1 MPWDS
6 TASINAVALLPGQ
19 SSAGRGGPRVVAA
32 TDSGLVLSDLKVGD
46 YTAGMSQQIRRGFV
60 GPMATFATGVSAS
73 ISGPVATLGVRDSL
87 LLAGVFSSAPTS
99 AAPPTWTATNDGP
112 LSHAMTFNG
121 TTQYLNADAL
131 LDSLGNDT
139 QGTWTLWVKI
149 SDGITTAGT
158 KSIIA
163 FGDTDANERLLLYLE
178 QTGTFW
184 GYCIDAGVEAW
195 QLGSRVVLRD
205 GQNQWKHLALV
216 QNGSSPCIYVDG
228 IDVSSS
234 ITGGS
239 RGKWLSNLTGVDNVR
254 IGCQNYNNLSNS
266 GRYNEQ
272 IAGAQFYSRALPA
285 HEIKALYQRG
295 LPFIETPSPDT
306 LTVSNRLQFAA
317 ADPLSG
323 RFVVGDSSR
332 VELRHPSGALLKTW
346 SGLGIGTLQMARF
359 IPSLAPDSVN
369 VWIGGSTGSRYVQ
382 SNNRLTD
389 VAKTEWPVKEYWIG
403 TEAAVVDTSGAGHFW
418 DLGDAA
424 AALSNVGKHWIR
436 LAKGTFAGTVI
447 SQSGLLIEG
456 AGDSLSVLDGGVTGH
471 GLSITGNDVAV
482 RGVGARTT
490 KGGGTAYDA
499 FNVTGE
505 RFRGEFLR
513 ALGSDDDC
521 FVVSGTSAQLVGL
534 RASRCDDAGFL
545 GGTAL
550 DNSIITNLVVKDQV
564 GASLELPSGADNN
577 VVGSARL
584 DGAPVDAG
592 SGNTLIYVDTSF

>member
-1 MPWDS
+1 
-6 TASINAVALLPGQ
+6 
-19 SSAGRGGPRVVAA
+19 VAA

-46 YTAGMSQQIRRGFV
+46 YTAGMSQQIRQSYV

-73 ISGPVATLGVRDSL
+73 IAGPVATLGVRDSL
-87 LLAGVFSSAPTS
+87 LLTGTFSSAPTS
-99 AAPPTWTATNDGP
+99 AAPPTWAVTNDGP
-112 LSHAMTFNG
+112 LSHAMVFDG
-121 TTQYLNADAL
+121 TTQYLSADGL

-139 QGTWTLWVKI
+139 QGSIVLWVKPT
-149 SDGITTAGT
+149 DGQGT
-158 KSIIA
+158 GQNMLG
-163 FGDTDANERLLLYLE
+163 FGDTNANERVRLSKLLSGRIDVAYLDPD
-178 QTGTFW
+178 GVIW
-184 GYCIDAGVEAW
+184 GDSTVN
-195 QLGSRVVLRD
+195 VVFTD
-205 GQNQWKHLALV
+205 GAVPWTLFALV
-216 QNGSSPCIYVDG
+216 HNGVSPRIYVNGDS
-228 IDVSSS
+228 VSQTQRGTTPASW
-234 ITGGS
+234 IAAAGG
-239 RGKWLSNLTGVDNVR
+239 LDNVR
-254 IGCQNYNNLSNS
+254 IGTLNYNNGGNALFFDGSLT
-266 GRYNEQ
+266 GVR
-272 IAGAQFYSRALPA
+272 FYSRALSQA
-285 HEIKALYQRG
+285 EIKAIYERERVY
-295 LPFIETPSPDT
+295 IETPYADT
-306 LTVSNRLQFAA
+306 LTISNRLQFAS
-317 ADPLSG
+317 ADPMSG

-482 RGVGARTT
+482 RNVGARTT